1 MTHDEGTDERPGSG
15 DGELP
20 FNVGWA
26 TSIGS
31 LPHTDP
37 VAAARFVLERQPDLP
52 AAPSLPQRS
61 PLEGMLPQALW
72 GMAGVTIDA
81 GDGAITVDTDKL
93 DPTAP
98 LGDPAL
104 EGEPFVGLHAFLEAV
119 RGRTAPIKAQVTGP
133 VTLGL
138 AISMYGVDEEL
149 AFRLALDAVR
159 QRARALLAR
168 LAEAAPDAPLV
179 VFLDEPALVGT
190 AQLGFPLAT
199 NDIIDLVSGAL
210 AVIEPEAV
218 TGVHCCGEA
227 DWKAIIMA
235 GPQVLSL
242 PVGAGVTAAAG
253 AIGVFLDRGGWI
265 AWGAVPTERADRR
278 AGRDL
283 LEVPLGAVVR
293 AGSLRC
299 RPRAGAE
306 TVARHPVLRPRH
318 ARRGAGGACA
328 RLVRQGRG
336 VAAGAGGRGQAFG
349 GCLSG
354 RAEGPAV
361 RFGSSLRAA

>member
-1 MTHDEGTDERPGSG
+1 MAHDEGTDERPGTG
-15 DGELP
+15 DGGLP

-81 GDGAITVDTDKL
+81 EDGAITVDPDQL
-93 DPTAP
+93 DPMAP
-98 LGDPAL
+98 LGDPTL

-138 AISMYGVDEEL
+138 AISMYGVDEDL

-168 LAEAAPDAPLV
+168 LGEAAPDAPLV

-210 AVIEPEAV
+210 AVIEPEAA

-265 AWGAVPTERADRR
+265 AWGAVPTSAPIGEH
-278 AGRDL
+278 AGIYWKTL
-283 LEVPLGAVVR
+283 STQWCELVR
-293 AGSLRC
+293 SG
-299 RPRAGAE
+299 
-306 TVARHPVLRPRH
+306 VDPVLV
-318 ARRGAGGACA
+318 RR
-328 RLVRQGRG
+328 RSLVTPHCGLATHGEAQAEHVLALCGR
-336 VAAGAGGRGQAFG
+336 VAASLQEQAVGVKLSVGA
-349 GCLSG
+349 
-354 RAEGPAV
+354 
-361 RFGSSLRAA
+361 

>member
-1 MTHDEGTDERPGSG
+1 MAHDQGTDERPKAG
-15 DGELP
+15 DDELP

-37 VAAARFVLERQPDLP
+37 AAAARFVLERQPNLP

-81 GDGAITVDTDKL
+81 ADGAITVDTDRL
-93 DPTAP
+93 DPEAP

-119 RGRTAPIKAQVTGP
+119 RGRTAPIKAQLTGP

-138 AISMYGVDEEL
+138 AISMYGVDEGL

-265 AWGAVPTERADRR
+265 AWGAVPTSAPIGEL
-278 AGRDL
+278 AGIYWKTLSAQWCDL
-283 LEVPLGAVVR
+283 VR
-293 AGSLRC
+293 SG
-299 RPRAGAE
+299 
-306 TVARHPVLRPRH
+306 VDPVLV
-318 ARRGAGGACA
+318 RR
-328 RLVRQGRG
+328 RSLVTPHCGLATHGEAQAEHVLGLCNQ
-336 VAAGAGGRGQAFG
+336 VAASLQEQAVGVRLSVGA
-349 GCLSG
+349 
-354 RAEGPAV
+354 
-361 RFGSSLRAA
+361 